1 MSIRRELLP
10 HGGRRLTRPSMA
22 SAPANGF
29 DYPATQVGTSGNVAV
44 YYDPALGTQGL
55 QLATSLVGAVTTPY
69 RDMEAFFGIQGS
81 AVTLIVAPLSS
92 ANDGSGGAYHYGC
105 DFTTG
110 NVLYVDATF
119 ANSQVNPLDLEVGLY
134 VAELSEAFM
143 GPEGKGWGCGYSN
156 GEGLSRFCAERETPN
171 GTLAAFVTAP
181 SWVQAGFPDWVTKTS
196 TTDQDDVSTG
206 CAVLYLYWMVSL
218 GYTVPHIVQAPSTTL
233 AANYQALTGKS
244 SAYADL
250 VAAVQRLS
258 VTSDNPFTGSLA

>member
-1 MSIRRELLP
+1 MVDSPEKRLAWTGRAVRTMQRGQSTIGRPLRSTTRPLYERVGVMSIRRELLP

-22 SAPANGF
+22 AAPANGF

-119 ANSQVNPLDLEVGLY
+119 ANSQVNPLDLE
-134 VAELSEAFM
+134 
-143 GPEGKGWGCGYSN
+143 
-156 GEGLSRFCAERETPN
+156 
-171 GTLAAFVTAP
+171 
-181 SWVQAGFPDWVTKTS
+181 
-196 TTDQDDVSTG
+196 
-206 CAVLYLYWMVSL
+206 
-218 GYTVPHIVQAPSTTL
+218 
-233 AANYQALTGKS
+233 
-244 SAYADL
+244 
-250 VAAVQRLS
+250 
-258 VTSDNPFTGSLA
+258 